1 MPHVNKICDERFVT
15 IRLSKIYTKIGDKGS
30 TQLATGKLVLKSHVR
45 IEAYGTVDELN
56 SVVGLLRDTIQ
67 KSNDSKIDVS
77 DILGMISM
85 IQNELFDVGGE
96 LSVPSEVLNTAIQ
109 QVVQISDISRLE
121 REMDAFNEKL
131 PPLQNFVLPGG
142 HLSNSTAHLAR
153 TVCRRAERA
162 VVRMSEKETVR
173 DEAKIYLN
181 RLSDWFFVL
190 SRELSR
196 RHGVEEVI
204 WAQNKK

>member
-1 MPHVNKICDERFVT
+1 MT
-15 IRLSKIYTKIGDKGS
+15 IRLSKIYTKIGDKGT
-30 TQLATGKLVLKSHVR
+30 TQLATGQCVSKSNVR

-56 SVVGLLRDTIQ
+56 AVVGMLRDTIQ
-67 KSNDSKIDVS
+67 AANVS
-77 DILGMISM
+77 TVDCADIILMIAK

-96 LSVPSEVLNTAIQ
+96 LSVPSEVLNTALQ
-109 QVVQISDISRLE
+109 QVVQSADIQRLE
-121 REMDAFNEKL
+121 MEMDAFNERL
-131 PPLQNFVLPGG
+131 PPLSNFVLPGG
-142 HLSNSTAHLAR
+142 HIANSAAHLAR

-162 VVRMSEKETVR
+162 VVRMSEEIAVR
-173 DEAKIYLN
+173 GEAKIYLN

-204 WAQNKK
+204 WAQNKKR

>member
-1 MPHVNKICDERFVT
+1 MT
-15 IRLSKIYTKIGDKGS
+15 IRLSKIYTKIGDKGT
-30 TQLATGKLVLKSHVR
+30 TQLASGQCVSKSNVR

-56 SVVGLLRDTIQ
+56 AVVGMLRDTIQ
-67 KSNDSKIDVS
+67 AANVS
-77 DILGMISM
+77 TVDCADIILMIAK

-96 LSVPSEVLNTAIQ
+96 LSVPSEVLNTALQ
-109 QVVQISDISRLE
+109 QVVQSTDIQRLE
-121 REMDAFNEKL
+121 MEMDAFNERL
-131 PPLQNFVLPGG
+131 PPLSNFVLPGG
-142 HLSNSTAHLAR
+142 HIANSAAHLAR

-162 VVRMSEKETVR
+162 VVRMSEEIAVR
-173 DEAKIYLN
+173 GEAKIYLN

-204 WAQNKK
+204 WAQNKKR

>member
-1 MPHVNKICDERFVT
+1 VT

-30 TQLATGKLVLKSHVR
+30 TQLATGERVSKSNVR

-56 SVVGLLRDTIQ
+56 SVVGMLRDTIQ
-67 KSNDSKIDVS
+67 AANVATVDCS
-77 DILGMISM
+77 DILLMIAK

-96 LSVPSEVLNTAIQ
+96 LSVPSEVLNTALQ
-109 QVVQISDISRLE
+109 QVVQHADIERLE
-121 REMDAFNEKL
+121 MEMDAFNERL
-131 PPLQNFVLPGG
+131 PPLINFVLPGG
-142 HLSNSTAHLAR
+142 HIVNSTAHLAR

-162 VVRMSEKETVR
+162 VVRMSEEIPVR
-173 DEAKIYLN
+173 SEAKIYLN

-204 WAQNKK
+204 WAQNKKR

>member
-1 MPHVNKICDERFVT
+1 MT

-30 TQLATGKLVLKSHVR
+30 TQLATGERVSKSNIR

-56 SVVGLLRDTIQ
+56 SVVGILRDIIEKTAVPSIDCNDIIQ
-67 KSNDSKIDVS
+67 
-77 DILGMISM
+77 MIAK

-96 LSVPSEVLNTAIQ
+96 LSVPSEVLNTKLQ
-109 QVVQISDISRLE
+109 QVVQKADIERLE
-121 REMDAFNEKL
+121 REIDAFNEKL
-131 PPLQNFVLPGG
+131 QPLNNFVLPGG
-142 HLSNSTAHLAR
+142 HLANSTAHLAR

-162 VVRMSEKETVR
+162 VVKMSEEIDVR
-173 DEAKIYLN
+173 DQAKIYLN

-204 WAQNKK
+204 WAQNKKL